1 VSVLRGELMSNGP
14 LLEMKQICKRFPGV
28 QALRNVSITVCGGEI
43 HALVGENGAGKSTLM
58 KVLSGVYPPDS
69 GEIYLN
75 NQRVNISNLQ
85 EAQKLGISIIFQEFN
100 LIPHLS
106 VGENVFFGRFPQ
118 GFCGKVNWNRLFS
131 EAEQI
136 LASLGISLDPH
147 SLVKNLSVADQ
158 QMVEIA
164 KALSLKSQV
173 LIMDEPTSA
182 LTQKEIDILFALMKK
197 LKSQGVA
204 IIFISH
210 RLEEVKEIADR
221 ITVLRDGEKISTA
234 EAKDLTREEIANLMV
249 GREMK
254 TMFPKQEA
262 KIGRIILEVKNLF
275 RNGKLDNVSFYLRKG
290 EILGIYGL
298 VGAGRTELARAIF
311 GEDPIDKGDILIEE
325 RPITFYSPYDA
336 VHAGI
341 GMVPEDRSQQG
352 LLLTQSVEFN
362 ISLPSLMN
370 YANFGKINKKLASEE
385 ALKQVKALNIK
396 TPSLNQKVMYLSG
409 GNQQKVVLAKWLELE
424 PRILILDEPTR
435 GIDVGAK
442 AEIYSLISNLAQKG
456 FGVIMI
462 SSELPEILGMSD
474 RILVMNKGQITAQ
487 FNREEAE
494 PQKIIMAAAGRI
506 NNESN

>member
-1 VSVLRGELMSNGP
+1 MSNGP

-28 QALRNVSITVCGGEI
+28 QALRNVNIIVCGGEI

>member
-1 VSVLRGELMSNGP
+1 MSNGP

>member
-1 VSVLRGELMSNGP
+1 MERT
-14 LLEMKQICKRFPGV
+14 F
-28 QALRNVSITVCGGEI
+28 
-43 HALVGENGAGKSTLM
+43 
-58 KVLSGVYPPDS
+58 
-69 GEIYLN
+69 
-75 NQRVNISNLQ
+75 
-85 EAQKLGISIIFQEFN
+85 
-100 LIPHLS
+100 
-106 VGENVFFGRFPQ
+106 FFGRFPQ
-118 GFCGKVNWNRLFS
+118 GFCGRVNWDKLFND
-131 EAEQI
+131 AKQI
-136 LASLGISLDPH
+136 LTSLEIGLDPR
-147 SLVKNLSVADQ
+147 SLIKDLSVADQ

-164 KALSLKSQV
+164 KVLSLQSQV

-197 LKSQGVA
+197 LKNQGVA

-221 ITVLRDGEKISTA
+221 ITILRDGEKVCTA
-234 EAKDLTREEIANLMV
+234 EAKNLTREEIANLMV
-249 GREMK
+249 GREME

-262 KIGRIILEVKNLF
+262 KIGQTILEIKNF
-275 RNGKLDNVSFYLRKG
+275 CRKGKLNNISFCLRRG

-311 GEDPIDKGDILIEE
+311 GEDSVDTGDILIEE
-325 RPITFYSPYDA
+325 EPVTFYSPYDA

-341 GMVPEDRSQQG
+341 GMVTEDRSRQG

-362 ISLPSLMN
+362 ISLPSLIN
-370 YANFGKINKKLASEE
+370 YASFGKMNKKLVLERAS
-385 ALKQVKALNIK
+385 KQVKALNIK
-396 TPSLNQKVMYLSG
+396 TPSLDQKVMYLSG

-474 RILVMNKGQITAQ
+474 RILVMNKGRITAQ

-494 PQKIIMAAAGRI
+494 PQKIIMAAAGRV

>member
-1 VSVLRGELMSNGP
+1 MPNGP

-28 QALRNVSITVCGGEI
+28 QALRNVSIAVCGGEI
-43 HALVGENGAGKSTLM
+43 HALIGENGAGKSTLM
-58 KVLSGVYPPDS
+58 KILAGVYPADS

-75 NQRVNISNLQ
+75 GHRVKISNLQ

-100 LIPHLS
+100 LIPHIS
-106 VGENVFFGRFPQ
+106 IGENIFFGRFPQ
-118 GFCGKVNWNRLFS
+118 GFCGRVNWDKLFND
-131 EAEQI
+131 AKQI
-136 LASLGISLDPH
+136 LTSLEIGLDPR
-147 SLVKNLSVADQ
+147 SLIKDLSVADQ

-164 KALSLKSQV
+164 KVLSLQSQV

-197 LKSQGVA
+197 LKNQGVA

-221 ITVLRDGEKISTA
+221 ITILRDGEKVCTA
-234 EAKDLTREEIANLMV
+234 EAKNLTREEIANLMV
-249 GREMK
+249 GREME

-262 KIGRIILEVKNLF
+262 KIGQTILEIKNF
-275 RNGKLDNVSFYLRKG
+275 CRKGKLNNISFCLRRG

-311 GEDPIDKGDILIEE
+311 GEDSVDTGDILIEE
-325 RPITFYSPYDA
+325 EPVTFYSPYDA

-341 GMVPEDRSQQG
+341 GMVPEDRSRQG

-362 ISLPSLMN
+362 ISLPSLIN
-370 YANFGKINKKLASEE
+370 YASFGKMNKKLVLERAS
-385 ALKQVKALNIK
+385 KQVKALNIK
-396 TPSLNQKVMYLSG
+396 TPSLDQKVMYLSG

-474 RILVMNKGQITAQ
+474 RILVMNKGRITAQ

-494 PQKIIMAAAGRI
+494 PQKIIMAAAGRV

>member
-1 VSVLRGELMSNGP
+1 MPNGP

-28 QALRNVSITVCGGEI
+28 QALRNVSIAVCGGEI
-43 HALVGENGAGKSTLM
+43 HALIGENGAGKSTLM
-58 KVLSGVYPPDS
+58 NNLSGVYPEDS

-75 NQRVNISNLQ
+75 GHRVKISNLQ

-100 LIPHLS
+100 LIPHIS
-106 VGENVFFGRFPQ
+106 IGENIFFGRFPQ
-118 GFCGKVNWNRLFS
+118 GFCGRVNWDKLFND
-131 EAEQI
+131 AKQI
-136 LASLGISLDPH
+136 LTSLEIGLDPR
-147 SLVKNLSVADQ
+147 SLIKDLSVADQ

-164 KALSLKSQV
+164 KVLSLQSQV

-197 LKSQGVA
+197 LKNQGVA

-221 ITVLRDGEKISTA
+221 ITILRDGEKVCTA
-234 EAKDLTREEIANLMV
+234 EAKNLTREEIANLMV
-249 GREMK
+249 GREME

-262 KIGRIILEVKNLF
+262 KIGQTILEIKNF
-275 RNGKLDNVSFYLRKG
+275 CRKGKLNNISFCLRRG

-311 GEDPIDKGDILIEE
+311 GEDSVDTGDILIEE
-325 RPITFYSPYDA
+325 EPVTFYSPYDA

-341 GMVPEDRSQQG
+341 GMVPEDRSRQG

-362 ISLPSLMN
+362 ISLPSLIN
-370 YANFGKINKKLASEE
+370 YASFGKMNKKLVLERAS
-385 ALKQVKALNIK
+385 KQVKALNIK
-396 TPSLNQKVMYLSG
+396 TPSLDQKVMYLSG

-474 RILVMNKGQITAQ
+474 RILVMNKGRITAQ

-494 PQKIIMAAAGRI
+494 PQKIIMAAAGRV

>member
-1 VSVLRGELMSNGP
+1 MSNGP

-28 QALRNVSITVCGGEI
+28 QALRNVNIIVCGGEI

-221 ITVLRDGEKISTA
+221 ITVLRDGEKICTA

-506 NNESN
+506 NNESD

>member
-1 VSVLRGELMSNGP
+1 MPNGP

-28 QALRNVSITVCGGEI
+28 QALRNVSIAVCGGEI
-43 HALVGENGAGKSTLM
+43 HALIGENGAGKSTLM
-58 KVLSGVYPPDS
+58 KILAGVYPADS

-75 NQRVNISNLQ
+75 GHRVKISNLQ

-100 LIPHLS
+100 LIPHIS
-106 VGENVFFGRFPQ
+106 IGENIFFGRFPQ
-118 GFCGKVNWNRLFS
+118 GFCGRVNWDKLFND
-131 EAEQI
+131 AKQI
-136 LASLGISLDPH
+136 LTSLEIGLDPR
-147 SLVKNLSVADQ
+147 SLIKDLSVADQ

-164 KALSLKSQV
+164 KALSLQSQV

-197 LKSQGVA
+197 LKNQGVA

-221 ITVLRDGEKISTA
+221 ITILRDGEKVCTA
-234 EAKDLTREEIANLMV
+234 EAKNLTREEIANLMV
-249 GREMK
+249 GREME
-254 TMFPKQEA
+254 TMFPKQEE
-262 KIGRIILEVKNLF
+262 KIGQTILEIKNLC
-275 RNGKLDNVSFYLRKG
+275 RKGKLNNISFCLRRG

-311 GEDPIDKGDILIEE
+311 GEDSVDTGDILIEE
-325 RPITFYSPYDA
+325 EPVTFYSPYDA

-341 GMVPEDRSQQG
+341 GMVPEDRSRQG

-362 ISLPSLMN
+362 ISLPSLIN
-370 YANFGKINKKLASEE
+370 YASFGKMNKKLVLERAS
-385 ALKQVKALNIK
+385 KQVKALNIK
-396 TPSLNQKVMYLSG
+396 TPSLDQKVMYLSG

-474 RILVMNKGQITAQ
+474 RILVMNKGRITAQ

-494 PQKIIMAAAGRI
+494 PQKIIMAAAGRV